1 MPPFFQEASV
11 RVVMAII
18 ELTAGILTIVF
29 LVLGIRRYL
38 DERKKG
44 AK

>member
-1 MPPFFQEASV
+1 
-11 RVVMAII
+11 MAVI
-18 ELTAGILTIVF
+18 EVTAGILTIIF

-38 DERKKG
+38 AERKKD